1 MMYVTL
7 TVDHRVLDGQQ
18 TNGFLTAFVK
28 ALETRD
34 WNSA

>member
-18 TNGFLTAFVK
+18 TNGFLTDFV
-28 ALETRD
+28 ATLEQPPT
-34 WNSA
+34 A

>member
-18 TNGFLTAFVK
+18 TNHFLTEFVA
-28 ALETRD
+28 ALEGCG
-34 WNSA
+34 

>member
-18 TNGFLTAFVK
+18 TNAFLTKFVV
-28 ALETRD
+28 ALAEGQ
-34 WNSA
+34 